1 MPHCTKC
8 GAAVADGIAFCGSC
22 GAPMGVASGSGAGA
36 AAAPGV
42 AQGQTGL
49 AENAAGALCYALGW
63 ITGLI
68 FFFIDKR
75 PYVRFHAAQSIV
87 VFGGLHILE
96 FALGMFF
103 GFGLF
108 GGFGGVV
115 GFGLGTLI
123 YMVLSIGGLIL
134 WILLMVKAYQ
144 GQRFRVP
151 VAANIAESIF
161 GKTA

>member
-1 MPHCTKC
+1 MAHCTKC

-22 GAPMGVASGSGAGA
+22 GAPVGSAPGSGGGA
-36 AAAPGV
+36 AAAP
-42 AQGQTGL
+42 AQSGL

-68 FFFIDKR
+68 FYFVDKR

-96 FALGMFF
+96 IACGIFF
-103 GFGLF
+103 GFSMF
-108 GGFGGVV
+108 GFGGSLV
-115 GFGLGTLI
+115 GFGLGTMI
-123 YMVLSIGGLIL
+123 YMLISIGGLIL

-144 GQRFRVP
+144 GQKFRVP

-161 GKTA
+161 KPGA